1 MSFSLPDLP
10 KATTSEWGMWAF
22 RVATMVFFA
31 VAGYLGKTA
40 VDDIRTTK
48 DTVIEM
54 HSAQPLRD
62 REFLALTDVVRDHE
76 VRLRTVEQV
85 TSTPRR

>member
-1 MSFSLPDLP
+1 MSVNIPDMP
-10 KATTSEWGMWAF
+10 RHATEWGAWTF
-22 RVATMVFFA
+22 RVLVMVFFA

-54 HSAQPLRD
+54 HAAQQFRDATVNDLRAD
-62 REFLALTDVVRDHE
+62 VRDHE
-76 VRLRTVEQV
+76 VRLRSVERI
-85 TSTPRR
+85 TSTQPR